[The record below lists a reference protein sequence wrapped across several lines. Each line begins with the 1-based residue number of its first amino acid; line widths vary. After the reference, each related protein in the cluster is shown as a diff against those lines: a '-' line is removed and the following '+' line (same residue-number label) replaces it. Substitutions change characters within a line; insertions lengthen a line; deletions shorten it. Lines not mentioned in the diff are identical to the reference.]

1 MKSVAAPRR
10 RTGFAAVWNEHKG
23 KYILIIPFVLI
34 FFVFTFIPVVM
45 SIFISFTD
53 FNMLETPRFVGA
65 MNYINLFTND
75 AVFLVALQNTLFLAL
90 VTGPASYLLCFI
102 FAWLINGLPN
112 KIRAVLTLVFYAP
125 SISGSAFLIWG
136 LIFHSDSNGFA
147 NAWLM
152 RIGLTQGPIW
162 FFDTRQYI
170 MPIIILVQ
178 LWLSLGVSF
187 LAFIAGLKN
196 VDTALY
202 ESGSIDGITNR
213 WQELWFITLPSMKP
227 QLLFGA
233 VMQITIAFSISDI
246 SMELAGF
253 PSFEYA
259 AHTILVHLHD
269 FGSIRMEMGYASAI
283 ATILF
288 FMMVL
293 TNLLVQKLLRRVGE

>member
-1 MKSVAAPRR
+1 MNSTGAKRNAFIAAWRD
-10 RTGFAAVWNEHKG
+10 HKG
-23 KYILIIPFVLI
+23 KYILIAPFVI
-34 FFVFTFIPVVM
+34 FFFIFTFVPVVI

-53 FNMLETPRFVGA
+53 FNMLETPRFIGA

-75 AVFLVALQNTLFLAL
+75 DVFLIALQNTLFLAL
-90 VTGPASYLLCFI
+90 VTGPVSYIMCFV

-112 KIRAVLTLVFYAP
+112 KIRAFLTLVFYAP
-125 SISGSAFLIWG
+125 SISGNAFLIWG
-136 LIFHSDSNGFA
+136 LIFHSDSHGYA

-152 RIGLTQGPIW
+152 RLGITQGPIW
-162 FFDTRQYI
+162 FFDTRQWI

-196 VDTALY
+196 VDRALY
-202 ESGSIDGITNR
+202 ESGSIDGIKNR

-233 VMQITIAFSISDI
+233 VMQITTAFSISAV
-246 SMELAGF
+246 STELAGF

-259 AHTILVHLHD
+259 AHTILIHLQD

-283 ATILF
+283 ATVLF